1 VEKYVF
7 VPPPRRDLWE
17 MRRGKERPRKKNREV
32 GEGDDVV
39 IIEDNLDDED
49 EETLQEWF
57 QLRSRFSQARMLDI
71 PVIIKKPAS
80 LEASLSVP
88 PSKPHNV
95 ARKRAAKKLKI
106 SEATSQ
112 EVSTMSG
119 VVEYLQ

>member
-57 QLRSRFSQARMLDI
+57 QLA
-71 PVIIKKPAS
+71 
-80 LEASLSVP
+80 
-88 PSKPHNV
+88 
-95 ARKRAAKKLKI
+95 
-106 SEATSQ
+106 
-112 EVSTMSG
+112 
-119 VVEYLQ
+119 